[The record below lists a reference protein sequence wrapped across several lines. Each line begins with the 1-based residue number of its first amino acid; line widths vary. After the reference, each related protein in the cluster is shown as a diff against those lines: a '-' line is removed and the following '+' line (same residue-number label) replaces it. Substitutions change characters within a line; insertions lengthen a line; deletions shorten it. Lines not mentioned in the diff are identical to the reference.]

1 MTIKYQ
7 FPVDAKT
14 IFEHLTSTD
23 FLKKRC
29 EIQGEIKVDCK
40 VSEKKGVTTVVLDRT
55 IRRDLP
61 SILAKMFNPENRTI
75 MTETW
80 QKKGEAYEGD
90 YEIEVKGQPVTLF
103 AKFTLVNNAKGSVYT
118 IEHSCKARVP
128 LVGKHVEKFVI
139 GQIATGFNKEMDILK
154 NEFK

>member
-7 FPVDAKT
+7 FSADAKT
-14 IFEHLTSTD
+14 VFKQLTSVD

-29 EIQGEIKVDCK
+29 DVQGEIKVDCQ
-40 VSEKKGVTTVVLDRT
+40 VEEKKGITTVVLDRT

-80 QKKGEAYEGD
+80 KASGESFKGD

-103 AKFTLVNNAKGSVYT
+103 AKFTLENNAKGSVYT

-139 GQIATGFNKEMDILK
+139 GQIAGGFNKEMDILEK
-154 NEFK
+154 EFK

>member
-7 FPVDAKT
+7 FSADAKT
-14 IFEHLTSTD
+14 VFENLTSAD
-23 FLKKRC
+23 FLKRRC
-29 EIQGEIKVDCK
+29 DIQGEIKVDCK
-40 VSEKKGVTTVVLDRT
+40 VSEKKGVTTLVLDRT

-80 QKKGEAYEGD
+80 KASGDTYQGE

-103 AKFTLVNNAKGSVYT
+103 AKFKLENNVKGSLYT
-118 IEHSCKARVP
+118 IDHSCKARVP

-139 GQIATGFNKEMDILK
+139 GQIAAGFNKEMDILEK
-154 NEFK
+154 EFK